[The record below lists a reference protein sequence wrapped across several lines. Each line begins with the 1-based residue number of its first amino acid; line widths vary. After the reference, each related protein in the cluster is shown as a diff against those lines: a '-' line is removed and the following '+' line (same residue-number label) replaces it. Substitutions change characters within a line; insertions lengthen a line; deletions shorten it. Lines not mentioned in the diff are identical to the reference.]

1 MVGSG
6 PGSECAKS
14 WRFGRGGIVF
24 ELNPETKLA
33 NGSETVTHS
42 RSTNPLTP
50 RRDAPTRNGRQT
62 ENASHPSETDSRRN
76 QSGLSRCAASEGA
89 AHPSETDSNLNQS
102 GISRWA
108 VRDCLSPEPVGNQS
122 GISRCAA
129 SESALRSWSA
139 RLVRSHTDRGLY
151 CSPFPHHH
159 THAISQPS
167 TGEDVIHQIPR
178 AQLGGRFVGVS
189 LDHLYPPPPV

>member
-42 RSTNPLTP
+42 RSTNPLTS
-50 RRDAPTRNGRQT
+50 RRDAPTRNGRHT
-62 ENASHPSETDSRRN
+62 ENASHPSETDSNGN

-89 AHPSETDSNLNQS
+89 AHPSETDSH
-102 GISRWA
+102 R
-108 VRDCLSPEPVGNQS
+108 NQS

-129 SESALRSWSA
+129 SEGAAHPSETDSHLNQSGISLCVASEGATYPSETVSRRNQSGISRESVAGWRA
-139 RLVRSHTDRGLY
+139 RA
-151 CSPFPHHH
+151 PH
-159 THAISQPS
+159 IR
-167 TGEDVIHQIPR
+167 PR
-178 AQLGGRFVGVS
+178 LILAGTSRESVGNQSLGGERGRRT
-189 LDHLYPPPPV
+189 PVRD